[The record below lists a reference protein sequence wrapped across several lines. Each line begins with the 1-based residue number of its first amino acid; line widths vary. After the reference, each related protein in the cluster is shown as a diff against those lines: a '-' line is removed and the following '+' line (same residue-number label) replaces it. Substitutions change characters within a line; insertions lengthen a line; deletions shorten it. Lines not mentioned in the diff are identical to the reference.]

1 MRMGRLRLHGLRCLV
16 YALLVLALLP
26 CIVEF
31 GFRVAALRAEAQAT
45 AGHAGWQL
53 LPSAAT
59 HHQLA
64 PLQRICGPATETS
77 EAFSFQTNSLGL
89 RGPEV
94 AVPKPSD
101 TLRIVCLGD
110 ETILAA
116 NLPDE
121 AFFGVRLAAHLQP
134 YTQRKIEVIN
144 AGVPESGPLLAYL
157 QVKHQLLALQPD
169 VLIVHFDPSDVGDE
183 ARFRRLTDLDPHDVP
198 LVCVHPLLVSTPKIK
213 PLCQHFL
220 CVQWVKKEL
229 IHRFGMRDEG
239 DVSEPITLAKRDW
252 RRDRSFT
259 DGAEVTAALKPVEQL
274 ARLTAPFGSRT
285 VLAVHPLVEQLL
297 DDALAD
303 TSSADDDTT
312 SRTAQVHPLNE
323 FEKSSAATVCRIS
336 QTLRRV
342 NDPQAAFED
351 DYRTLSK
358 FGHDIYAYALAEAMF
373 QAMPDAWTTPESAA
387 PQTTREGAS
396 RQASHTESSAART
409 SHIQRPATAA
419 ESPAGTSSD
428 RY

>member
-1 MRMGRLRLHGLRCLV
+1 MRMGRLRLHGLRCLA

-31 GFRVAALRAEAQAT
+31 GFRVAALRAEGQA
-45 AGHAGWQL
+45 AVDHAGWQV
-53 LPSAAT
+53 LPSASI

-64 PLQRICGPATETS
+64 PLQRVCGTATGVS

-89 RGPEV
+89 RGPEI
-94 AVPKPSD
+94 AVPKPAE

-144 AGVPESGPLLAYL
+144 AGVPESCPLLAYL

-169 VLIVHFDPSDVGDE
+169 LLIIHFDPSDVSDD
-183 ARFRRLTDLDPHDVP
+183 ARFRTLTDLDTQDAP

-229 IHRFGMRDEG
+229 IHRFGIRDES
-239 DVSEPITLAKRDW
+239 DVSEPVTLSKRDW
-252 RRDRSFT
+252 RRDRSFS
-259 DGAEVTAALKPVEQL
+259 DSDEVAAALKPVEQL
-274 ARLTAPFGSRT
+274 ARLTSSVGCRT

-297 DDALAD
+297 ADALAD
-303 TSSADDDTT
+303 SSSSEDEAS
-312 SRTAQVHPLNE
+312 SRTAQVHALND
-323 FEKSSAATVCRIS
+323 FEKTSAATVCRIS
-336 QTLRRV
+336 HTLRRV
-342 NDPQAAFED
+342 KDPQAAFED

-358 FGHDIYAYALAEAMF
+358 FGHDIYAYALAETMF
-373 QAMPDAWTTPESAA
+373 QAMPEAWTTPDSAA
-387 PQTTREGAS
+387 PQTSQEGAS
-396 RQASHTESSAART
+396 RQASHAESSASRR
-409 SHIQRPATAA
+409 SHIQRPSTAA
-419 ESPAGTSSD
+419 ESPAGSGSD